1 MRITENYSDGVSD
14 DFFFTDKL
22 YLDIY
27 SLILKN
33 DGMEIRTSGAMI
45 AGIS

>member
-1 MRITENYSDGVSD
+1 MI
-14 DFFFTDKL
+14 FFTDKL

-27 SLILKN
+27 CLILKN
-33 DGMEIRTSGAMI
+33 DGMEVRTSGAMI